1 MTPTETTPPQKG
13 HPVWSESVVLLAAT
27 LLYALVGWVDHQFLA
42 QQALVDMWRPATGL
56 ALALLLLGGLRMG
69 WAVLAGAL
77 LETWLTHGGSMDSVA
92 LSLGGAA
99 GPWFGA
105 WVLQHRPDFD
115 QRLRRLR
122 DYLQLTVWGGV
133 LGSAAAALV
142 GVGLLLVLSSTP
154 WNAAPDLVLHWW
166 MGDLL
171 GVVLLTPLLLVWGET
186 RRIWRSRDQRIE
198 ALLVIG
204 SAFLAGQ
211 MVFLD
216 WFTDAQHRAPVGYWM
231 YLFVGWSALRLGRR
245 GVTFILLIFA
255 LQALTGAWL
264 GRGFFAGDLASQPL
278 LGYWRYMMT
287 LSIAGMALAY
297 YAASRQQEALTLMR
311 QTLTLRDRALDKVQE
326 GVSIGN
332 PQRELI
338 YVNDAYLRITG
349 YSREELLGKTCGKM
363 LQGNATHP
371 DTAKLIQKAIN
382 AGQPFHGEILNYRK
396 DGSPFWNDLSITPIF
411 DEHGALQEY
420 FAVQRDV
427 TSQKEAELELQK
439 SKEQLD
445 LVLKGSNDG
454 LWDWNVIDDTM
465 ERSLSWYQILGYEID
480 GVASNRASWPELVHP
495 DDLARINH
503 QMNNLLV
510 GEQDRYSIELRMQH
524 KDGHY
529 VSVLTRGYILRD
541 DQKRATRVCGTTTNL
556 TEKKEEEAKLNL
568 AAAVFHQSREGITT
582 TDAQGNI
589 IMVNKAFTEITG
601 YTETEV
607 LGKNPRML
615 SSGRHSHEF
624 YQAMWEAI
632 ATKGRWEG
640 EIWNQKKDGTVYP
653 EWLAI
658 SAMRDEK
665 NEVTHYIG
673 NFSDLSDAKAAEGR
687 ILWLSHFDTLT
698 GLPNRA
704 LLKDRTKHAISV
716 AQRAGEPMTMMLVG
730 IDQFKTLSDTLDH
743 QTGDELLVEIA
754 QRLSKAIR
762 GQDTLARLGGRE
774 FVLVLPGTSG
784 DGAAHLATELLWK
797 LAQTYHLGGNE
808 LTLTASIGI
817 ASYPDNGGDFDTL
830 FKSVEI
836 AMHRAQSQGRDTF
849 QFYSEAMYRQ
859 VVDRDHMVK
868 ALRSAIAL
876 DQLHVAYQPQAD
888 LQSGRICGMEA
899 LLRWTHP
906 ERGEVPPSEFIPVAE
921 EAGLIKEIGE
931 WVLRQTCRDIR
942 AWLDKG
948 VDVPH
953 VAVNVSPLQ
962 FQDGDLIAQVKQ
974 ALSDFQIDPK
984 LIYLEVTESSLMDDV
999 VRSESMLKDLKD
1011 LGIKLALDDFGTGY
1025 SSLSYLKRFP
1035 FDKVKIDQSFVRDI
1049 ATNPSDNVIVKVI
1062 VSMAHGLGLKVI
1074 AEGVETQAQC
1084 EIMRTSVCDEIQGYF
1099 FSRPIDANN
1108 MERLLT
1114 EGQHLPP
1121 ELLRFRKPQRTLLLV
1136 DDEPNVLASLKRL
1149 FRRDGHTIITAN
1161 SGAEGLE
1168 ALSKHKV
1175 DVIVSDQRMPGMTG
1189 VEFLR
1194 LAKLQYPDTIRIVL
1208 SGFTELQSVTDA
1220 INEGAVYRFLTKPWD
1235 DEQLRE
1241 QIGKAFEHRELL
1253 EENQQLDFKIR
1264 TTNQELVA
1272 ANRQLGN
1279 VVVNT
1284 RKQIEREEISLM
1296 IAREALQFIT
1306 DPLIGVDDEDLVAF
1320 VNAAAEKLLSR
1331 HGPALGIEL
1340 TTTLPAVAEM
1350 VANTEAG
1357 TSSAIS
1363 IDGDHYRLK
1372 WNPMGGNSRSRGK
1385 LITLTLTGQEP

>member
-1 MTPTETTPPQKG
+1 MSPPETSPHG
-13 HPVWSESVVLLAAT
+13 RAMLVVKLLAAT

-42 QQALVDMWRPATGL
+42 QQAPVDLWRPATGL
-56 ALALLLLGGLRMG
+56 ALAMVVLGGLRMG

-77 LETWLTHGGSMDSVA
+77 VETGLTHGLSADSLA
-92 LSLGGAA
+92 LSLGAAA

-105 WVLQHRPDFD
+105 WVLRHRPDFD
-115 QRLRRLR
+115 HRLRRFR
-122 DYLQLTVWGGV
+122 DYLQLTLGGGL
-133 LGSAAAALV
+133 LGSAIAALV
-142 GVGLLLVLSSTP
+142 GVGMLLMLKSTP
-154 WNAAPDLVLHWW
+154 GNAAPDLLLRWW

-171 GVVLLTPLLLVWGET
+171 GVVLIAPLLLVWWDT

-198 ALLVIG
+198 SLLVIG

-216 WFTDAQHRAPVGYWM
+216 WFTDAQHRAPLGYWM

-245 GVTFILLIFA
+245 GVTLILLIFA

-264 GRGFFAGDLASQPL
+264 GLGFFADDLGPTPL

-297 YAASRQQEALTLMR
+297 YAASRQQEALALLK

-338 YVNDAYLRITG
+338 YVNDAYVGITG
-349 YSREELLGKTCGKM
+349 YSREELLGKPSGSI
-363 LQGNATHP
+363 LQGHATHP
-371 DTAKLIQKAIN
+371 DTVKLIQTAIN
-382 AGQPFHGEILNYRK
+382 AGQPFHGEIRNYRK
-396 DGSPFWNDLSITPIF
+396 DGTPFWNDLSITPIF

-420 FAVQRDV
+420 FAVQRDI
-427 TSQKEAELELQK
+427 TSQKEAALELQK

-454 LWDWNVIDDTM
+454 LWDWNVTDDTI
-465 ERSLSWYQILGYEID
+465 ERSLRWYQILGYGKD
-480 GVASNRASWPELVHP
+480 GVSSNRAAWPELVHP

-503 QMNNLLV
+503 QMNSLLV
-510 GEQDRYSIELRMQH
+510 GDQDRYSIELRMRH

-556 TEKKEEEAKLNL
+556 TERKAEEAKLNL
-568 AAAVFHQSREGITT
+568 AAAVFQQSREGITT

-589 IMVNKAFTEITG
+589 LMVNKAFTEITG
-601 YTETEV
+601 YTEAEV

-615 SSGRHSHEF
+615 SSGRHSREF

-632 ATKGRWEG
+632 STKDRWEG
-640 EIWNQKKDGTVYP
+640 EIWNRQKNGTIYP
-653 EWLAI
+653 EWLSI

-704 LLKDRTKHAISV
+704 LLKDRVQHAISM
-716 AQRAGEPMTMMLVG
+716 AQRANEPMTMMLVG
-730 IDQFKTLSDTLDH
+730 IDQFKTLSDTLSH
-743 QTGDELLVEIA
+743 QVGDELLVEIA
-754 QRLSKAIR
+754 HRLSNAIR
-762 GQDTLARLGGRE
+762 EQDTLARLGGKE

-784 DGAAHLATELLWK
+784 DGAAHLASDLLWK

-817 ASYPDNGGDFDTL
+817 ASYPGNGGDFDTL

-836 AMHRAQSQGRDTF
+836 AMHRAQSKGRDTF
-849 QFYSEAMYRQ
+849 QFYSEAMYQQ
-859 VVDRDHMVK
+859 VVARDHMVK
-868 ALRSAIAL
+868 ALRSAVAL
-876 DQLHVAYQPQAD
+876 DQLHVAYQPQVD

-906 ERGEVPPSEFIPVAE
+906 ELGAVPPSEFIPVAE
-921 EAGLIKEIGE
+921 ESGLIKAMGE
-931 WVLRQTCRDIR
+931 WVLRQACRDVR
-942 AWLDKG
+942 AWLDNG
-948 VDVPH
+948 IDVPH

-962 FQDGDLIAQVKQ
+962 FHDDDLIVQIKQ
-974 ALSDFQIDPK
+974 ALSDFQINPK

-999 VRSESMLKDLKD
+999 VRSESMLRELKG
-1011 LGIKLALDDFGTGY
+1011 LGIRLALDDFGTGY

-1049 ATNPSDNVIVKVI
+1049 ATSQSDNVIVKVI
-1062 VSMAHGLGLKVI
+1062 VSMAHGLGLTVI
-1074 AEGVETQAQC
+1074 AEGVATQAQC
-1084 EIMRTSVCDEIQGYF
+1084 EILRTSVCDEIQGYF
-1099 FSRPIDANN
+1099 FSKPVDAHS
-1108 MERLLT
+1108 MGKLMA

-1136 DDEPNVLASLKRL
+1136 DDEPNVLSSLKRL

-1168 ALSKHKV
+1168 VLAKHKV

-1194 LAKLQYPDTIRIVL
+1194 LAKLQFPDTIRIVL

-1279 VVVNT
+1279 VVAST
-1284 RKQIEREEISLM
+1284 RKQIEREEVSLM

-1306 DPLIGVDDEDLVAF
+1306 DPVIGVDDEDLVAF

-1331 HGPALGIEL
+1331 HGPVLGIEL
-1340 TTTLPAVAEM
+1340 TTTLPTVAAM
-1350 VANTEAG
+1350 VASTDVD
-1357 TSSAIS
+1357 TFSAIS
-1363 IDGDHYRLK
+1363 IDGVHYRLK
-1372 WNPMGGNSRSRGK
+1372 WSIMGKNSRSRGK
-1385 LITLTLTGQEP
+1385 LITLTLTGHEP